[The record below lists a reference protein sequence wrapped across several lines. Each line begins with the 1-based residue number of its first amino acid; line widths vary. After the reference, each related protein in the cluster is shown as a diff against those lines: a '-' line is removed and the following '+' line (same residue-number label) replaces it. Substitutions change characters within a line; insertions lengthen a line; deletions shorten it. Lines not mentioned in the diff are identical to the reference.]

1 MKTGSWLDHLPPWMA
16 WGAVA
21 STGAYSPAEI
31 TAMAVPLAG
40 AALVEWRG
48 GSLYRFRRLLEIAA
62 LAVFLVHVAARTGVL
77 PTVVNTLF
85 ALCGV
90 RLCLPRE
97 DAQRR
102 QLLLMGFLVFLTT
115 AVSTS
120 ELDFLVWALVW
131 VSGSALFLMQLNWE
145 KSALLRHGPVHPAP
159 FRKAPAWLA
168 AVVVMAAGFF
178 VVLPRLRMGVR
189 GLPLGVHGLAGG
201 RAGLSDVLD
210 LAGGGPIQGG
220 GEVALRI
227 VPGPGQPGFE
237 RAFALLRAVVLE
249 ELDGQRWEVS
259 EATPR
264 NPSALWNEAGHGG
277 AALSAEAFI
286 SPSPLPVIPLPY
298 GRTILFPPEG
308 ERLRAG
314 PGASVRWWFP
324 MRRIL
329 PLKLSVVP
337 QEGEPERL
345 PGGARRDFL
354 TRAGGDTGSALRWSL
369 ATAPGDLPPRE
380 LAARL
385 SSALRT
391 FRYTLD
397 NPSGGAAN
405 PLADFLERTRAGHC
419 EYFASALAVMLRRR
433 GVPARVVNGYR
444 LGTWIG
450 GGGYYLVTRNEA
462 HSWVE
467 YYDPDLRAWRTEDPT
482 PAAPPSALG
491 SGSFMSAMARL
502 ADSARFAWDRN
513 VVRFSDEDQVA
524 GLEWLQ
530 AKVGGMAPDRL
541 REPLRAGL
549 AFTAAVAA
557 LAALAWAARA
567 LLPRAPGGPGSP
579 GRLPQLGPLLRA
591 AGRER
596 LPAPGETARVWL
608 SRLGAQRPDRSAHLE
623 ALARE
628 ADAVA
633 YGGGEAGALA
643 RLAREEAKAW
653 RRKARA

>member
-1 MKTGSWLDHLPPWMA
+1 MA

-21 STGAYSPAEI
+21 STGAYSPAEVA
-31 TAMAVPLAG
+31 AMAVPLAG
-40 AALVEWRG
+40 AAVVEWRD

-62 LAVFLVHVAARTGVL
+62 LAVFLVHLAARTGVL

-97 DAQRR
+97 NAQRR

-131 VSGSALFLMQLNWE
+131 VSGGAVFLMQLNWE
-145 KSALLRHGPVHPAP
+145 KSAALRPGPVRPVP

-168 AVVVMAAGFF
+168 AVVLMAAGFF

-227 VPGPGQPGFE
+227 VPGPDQPGFA

-249 ELDGQRWEVS
+249 DLDGQRWEIS
-259 EATPR
+259 DATPG
-264 NPSALWNEAGHGG
+264 NPSAAWNQPRLGG
-277 AALSAEAFI
+277 GALSAEAFV
-286 SPSPLPVIPLPY
+286 SPSPMPVIPLPY
-298 GRTILFPPEG
+298 GRATLVPPEG

-329 PLKLSVVP
+329 PLKLSVQP
-337 QEGEPERL
+337 QEGEPER
-345 PGGARRDFL
+345 PPAGTRRALL
-354 TRAGGDTGSALRWSL
+354 TRAGADTDSALRWSL
-369 ATAPGDLPPRE
+369 ATAPEDLPPSQ
-380 LAARL
+380 LAAKL
-385 SSALRT
+385 SGALRT

-397 NPSGGAAN
+397 NPSGGAAD

-419 EYFASALAVMLRRR
+419 EYFASALAAMLRRR

-444 LGTWIG
+444 LGTWIA

-467 YYDPDLRAWRTEDPT
+467 YYDPDQRAWRVEDPT
-482 PAAPPSALG
+482 PAAPASALG
-491 SGSFMSAMARL
+491 AGSFLSALARL

-513 VVRFSDEDQVA
+513 VVRFSDEDQMA

-530 AKVGGMAPDRL
+530 AKVGGLAPDRL
-541 REPLRAGL
+541 REPLRTGL
-549 AFTAAVAA
+549 AIAAEVGA
-557 LAALAWAARA
+557 LAALAWASRA
-567 LLPRAPGGPGSP
+567 LLPRAAGGPGSP
-579 GRLPQLGPLLRA
+579 GRLPQLRPLLRA
-591 AGRER
+591 AGSQRR
-596 LPAPGETARVWL
+596 PAPGETARVWL
-608 SRLGAQRPDRSAHLE
+608 TRLGTLRPDRSAPLE
-623 ALARE
+623 ALARA

-633 YGGGEAGALA
+633 YGGGEASDLA

-653 RRKARA
+653 RRNGRM